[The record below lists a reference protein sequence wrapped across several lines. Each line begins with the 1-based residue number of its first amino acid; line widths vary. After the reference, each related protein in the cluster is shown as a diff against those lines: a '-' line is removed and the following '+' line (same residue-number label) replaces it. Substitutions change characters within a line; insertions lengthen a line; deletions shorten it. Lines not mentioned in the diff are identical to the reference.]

1 MLIDTHGLDYGN
13 SSDDQAGG
21 MNNEIKL
28 LKNKANKILGEIN
41 KLVMILIKN

>member
-1 MLIDTHGLDYGN
+1 MKCIN
-13 SSDDQAGG
+13 QAGG

-41 KLVMILIKN
+41 KLVMVLLHILTFQTPIIFQ